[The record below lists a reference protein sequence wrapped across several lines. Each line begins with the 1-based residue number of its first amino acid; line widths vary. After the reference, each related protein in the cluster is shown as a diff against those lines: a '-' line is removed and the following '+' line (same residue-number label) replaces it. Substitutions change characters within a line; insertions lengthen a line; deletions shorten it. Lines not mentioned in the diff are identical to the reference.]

1 MVICADLRYLRFLRM
16 RGVMIQHPASFD
28 SDSGGW
34 TAVVSDAGLRTAIL
48 PRMQR
53 GWFITF
59 EGGEGTGKTTQIRT
73 LAEHFEAR
81 GKTVIV
87 TREPG
92 GTPVAEAA
100 RAVLLD
106 PALDPMGLSELF
118 LLEAARHDHVEKVI
132 RPALDRSEVVLCDR
146 YADSSTVYQG
156 MVREIGIDQ
165 VEELNDLATGGLDPD
180 ITIILDLDPEA
191 GVARARSRNAT
202 GDGSESRLDD
212 EPVEFH
218 QRVRE
223 GFLRLS
229 VLYPHRVRVVD
240 AIGDPDAVFARLLA
254 ALPEEL
260 R

>member
-1 MVICADLRYLRFLRM
+1 
-16 RGVMIQHPASFD
+16 
-28 SDSGGW
+28 
-34 TAVVSDAGLRTAIL
+34 
-48 PRMQR
+48 MQR

-73 LAEHFEAR
+73 LAEHFEAL

-106 PALDPMGLSELF
+106 PTLEPLGLSELF
-118 LLEAARHDHVEKVI
+118 LLEAARHDHVERVI

-156 MVREIGIDQ
+156 MVRGIGVER

-180 ITIILDLDPEA
+180 LTLVLDLDPEA
-191 GVARARSRNAT
+191 GVTRARSRNAA

-212 EPVEFH
+212 EPAEFH
-218 QRVRE
+218 RSVRE
-223 GFLRLS
+223 GFLRLA
-229 VLYPHRVRVVD
+229 VRYPHRVRVID
-240 AIGDPDAVFARLLA
+240 ATGGPDSVFDRLLA
-254 ALPEEL
+254 VLPEEL